1 LWGST
6 IWRYDGTRA
15 TTARFDGDLRQIP
28 FGAFRGQD
36 GPRVLIIG
44 AAGGNE
50 IQASLTY
57 GASHVDAVELNPLT
71 VDLLRG
77 EFREFSG
84 NIVDDPRV
92 NYVQGD
98 GRTFL
103 ARSDDEY
110 DLIWFVAPDSYAASN
125 NATAGAFVLSESYL
139 YTSEMI
145 EESYDHLTERGA
157 VVAQFGDPH
166 LETQPVR
173 TARYVVTARDA
184 LDGKVDDV
192 ASHLAVVA
200 NSGANAAFDRISTT
214 MIFRSPVSEETAR
227 GVRAATR
234 RVTNDE
240 GQRTARPLYLPGLVD
255 DEGILAQLARGTD
268 EEVDNIVDRYPVE
281 ISAIDDNRPFFW
293 HFTDFRDAINSW
305 DQRQGD
311 AEIAIGERLL
321 LVLDAIAAVVAAVVL
336 SLPFALTRRRDGSGR
351 VPDRGR
357 LFVYFACLGLGFML
371 IEISMIQRFAL
382 LLGYPTLSLSV
393 SLFTLLIAT
402 AVGARLSGEISRL
415 GRAGLPAVVALLI
428 VITVTYMATSSA
440 ITDAALSWPQWAR
453 IALVFVLL
461 FPVGLLLG
469 VFLPTGMD
477 AVVEVADTS
486 PSIDRGRLVAWCW
499 AVNGFFSVLGSS
511 LTTITS
517 MALGFNRA
525 LQIGLVLYVIATA
538 TMVLGRADR
547 TSEQPV
553 VAIREPAPV

>member
-1 LWGST
+1 
-6 IWRYDGTRA
+6 
-15 TTARFDGDLRQIP
+15 
-28 FGAFRGQD
+28 
-36 GPRVLIIG
+36 
-44 AAGGNE
+44 
-50 IQASLTY
+50 
-57 GASHVDAVELNPLT
+57 
-71 VDLLRG
+71 
-77 EFREFSG
+77 
-84 NIVDDPRV
+84 
-92 NYVQGD
+92 
-98 GRTFL
+98 
-103 ARSDDEY
+103 
-110 DLIWFVAPDSYAASN
+110 
-125 NATAGAFVLSESYL
+125 
-139 YTSEMI
+139 MI

-157 VVAQFGDPH
+157 VVAQFGDQH

-240 GQRTARPLYLPGLVD
+240 GQRTARPLYVPGLVD

-268 EEVDNIVDRYPVE
+268 EEVDNIVDGYPVE

-311 AEIAIGERLL
+311 TEIAIGERLL
-321 LVLDAIAAVVAAVVL
+321 LVLVTIAAVVAAIVL
-336 SLPFALTRRRDGSGR
+336 WLPFAFTRRRDGAG
-351 VPDRGR
+351 PIPGRGR

-402 AVGARLSGEISRL
+402 AVGARLSGAISRL
-415 GRAGLPAVVALLI
+415 GRAGLPAVAAALI
-428 VITVTYMATSSA
+428 VITVTYMATSAA

-477 AVVEVADTS
+477 DVVDVAETS

-511 LTTITS
+511 LTTIAS

-525 LQIGLVLYVIATA
+525 LQIGLVLYSVAA
-538 TMVLGRADR
+538 AVMVLGRADR

>member
-1 LWGST
+1 
-6 IWRYDGTRA
+6 
-15 TTARFDGDLRQIP
+15 
-28 FGAFRGQD
+28 
-36 GPRVLIIG
+36 
-44 AAGGNE
+44 
-50 IQASLTY
+50 
-57 GASHVDAVELNPLT
+57 
-71 VDLLRG
+71 
-77 EFREFSG
+77 
-84 NIVDDPRV
+84 
-92 NYVQGD
+92 
-98 GRTFL
+98 
-103 ARSDDEY
+103 
-110 DLIWFVAPDSYAASN
+110 
-125 NATAGAFVLSESYL
+125 
-139 YTSEMI
+139 M
-145 EESYDHLTERGA
+145 
-157 VVAQFGDPH
+157 
-166 LETQPVR
+166 R
-173 TARYVVTARDA
+173 TARYLVTARDA

-192 ASHLAVVA
+192 ADHVAVLA
-200 NSGANAAFDRISTT
+200 NSGANGAFDRISTT

-234 RVTNDE
+234 RVTNDD
-240 GQRTARPLYLPGLVD
+240 GQRTARPLYVPGLVD
-255 DEGILAQLARGTD
+255 DAGILAQLAQGTD
-268 EEVDNIVDRYPVE
+268 EQVDAIVDGYPVE

-321 LVLDAIAAVVAAVVL
+321 LVLVTIAAVVAAIVL
-336 SLPFALTRRRDGSGR
+336 WLPFAFTRRRDGAG
-351 VPDRGR
+351 PIPGRGR

-402 AVGARLSGEISRL
+402 AVGARLSGAISRL
-415 GRAGLPAVVALLI
+415 GRAGLPAVAAALI
-428 VITVTYMATSSA
+428 VITVTYMATSDA

-477 AVVEVADTS
+477 DVVDVAETS

-511 LTTITS
+511 LTTIAS

-525 LQIGLVLYVIATA
+525 LQIGLVLYSVAA
-538 TMVLGRADR
+538 AVMVLGRADR